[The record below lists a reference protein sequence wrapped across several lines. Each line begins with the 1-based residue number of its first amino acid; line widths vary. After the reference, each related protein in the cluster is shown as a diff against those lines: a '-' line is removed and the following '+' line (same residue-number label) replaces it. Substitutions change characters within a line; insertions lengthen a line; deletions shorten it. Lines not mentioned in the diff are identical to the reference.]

1 MPERAR
7 KHFQDELAELEQQ
20 TLGALDMVVGQL
32 DNAMEA
38 LIRHDVELSHLVV
51 ADDDRLD
58 GRYLEVHQGVLG
70 LIARQ
75 APVAGDLRLAAA
87 LLHVIRHAERMG
99 DHCVNIAK
107 LVPLDDPQP
116 RTDDLLLEKLARM
129 GQHARLQVV
138 QARRCFADRNVQMAL
153 DLVRLDDEIDRLNRE
168 CFDRVVEIS
177 DDLELREW
185 GMHMM
190 LAARN
195 IERIGDYAVDVGEQT
210 AFVVTGLFQEFQD
223 ASHPELSPQVDSDA

>member
-7 KHFQDELAELEQQ
+7 KHFQEELAELEQQ

-32 DNAMEA
+32 DNAMES
-38 LIRHDVELSHLVV
+38 LIRHDVELANLVV

-116 RTDDLLLEKLARM
+116 RTDEVLLEKLARM
-129 GQHARLQVV
+129 GEHARLQVV
-138 QARRCFADRNVQMAL
+138 QARRSFAERDMRMAV
-153 DLVRLDDEIDRLNRE
+153 DLVRLDDQIDILNRE

-177 DDLELREW
+177 DDQELREW

-210 AFVVTGLFQEFQD
+210 AFVVTGLFREFQD
-223 ASHPELSPQVDSDA
+223 ASHPELTPRVEPSA

>member
-7 KHFQDELAELEQQ
+7 KHFQEELAELEQQ

-32 DNAMEA
+32 DNAMES
-38 LIRHDVELSHLVV
+38 LIRHDVELANLVV

-116 RTDDLLLEKLARM
+116 RTDEVLLEKLARM
-129 GQHARLQVV
+129 GEHARLQVV
-138 QARRCFADRNVQMAL
+138 QARRSFAERDMQMAV
-153 DLVRLDDEIDRLNRE
+153 DLVRLDDQIDILNRE

-177 DDLELREW
+177 DDQELREW

-210 AFVVTGLFQEFQD
+210 AFVVTGLFREFQD
-223 ASHPELSPQVDSDA
+223 ASHPELTPRAEPST